1 MALKKKNTLSLVK
14 LGRKNSAPVKVDK
27 NLVRRAAEKL
37 DTPQM
42 RRAAVVVSGVAV
54 LAAVGSTT
62 ARYQF
67 HRNIVSKEL
76 KKQLAPLH
84 AEIAELQKSVDA
96 LRSEL
101 EAERADKE

>member
-1 MALKKKNTLSLVK
+1 MALKRKNAASLVK
-14 LGRKNSAPVKVDK
+14 FGRKNSTPVKVDK
-27 NLVRRAAEKL
+27 NLLRRTAGKL

-42 RRAAVVVSGVAV
+42 RRAALITAGAAV
-54 LAAVGSTT
+54 LAAAGSTT

-84 AEIAELQKSVDA
+84 EEIAELQKSVDA
-96 LRSEL
+96 LQAEL
-101 EAERADKE
+101 EAERQREE

>member
-42 RRAAVVVSGVAV
+42 RRACPQR
-54 LAAVGSTT
+54 
-62 ARYQF
+62 ARGT
-67 HRNIVSKEL
+67 
-76 KKQLAPLH
+76 
-84 AEIAELQKSVDA
+84 
-96 LRSEL
+96 
-101 EAERADKE
+101 